1 MTLTSEPAELLGDKF
16 PVATKVDEGE
26 PLKLTA
32 KVSGSP
38 LPEVKWYKD
47 GQEVI
52 PDERIAIRLLPDGTA
67 ELEIASADPVKD
79 SGTYKMVATNP
90 TGQVST
96 QTAVD
101 VKKKQK
107 KATLDEALP
116 AKTLVV

>member
-1 MTLTSEPAELLGDKF
+1 MP
-16 PVATKVDEGE
+16 
-26 PLKLTA
+26 
-32 KVSGSP
+32 
-38 LPEVKWYKD
+38 
-47 GQEVI
+47 I
-52 PDERIAIRLLPDGTA
+52 
-67 ELEIASADPVKD
+67 KD